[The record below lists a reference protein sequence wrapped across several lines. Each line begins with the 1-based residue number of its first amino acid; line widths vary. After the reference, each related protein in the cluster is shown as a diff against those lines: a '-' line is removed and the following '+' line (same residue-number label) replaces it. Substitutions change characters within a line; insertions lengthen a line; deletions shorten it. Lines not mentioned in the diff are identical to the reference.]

1 MKVTIENL
9 KDTFQIGYDTYLES
23 RQAANEVEDL
33 YHNRQYTS
41 EQLTTLE
48 NRGQPAETFNIIK
61 LFSRQLVGYY
71 STLINTVKVNPQQY
85 SDIDLASL
93 LNDTTQYVMRENS
106 YDSEGD
112 TIKLDGFL
120 SGLMCSYQD
129 VVPTGRKDNYGREV
143 YKITME
149 HVHSSELI
157 LDPMS
162 TRDDY
167 KDARF
172 IHRFKWV
179 PEEVIKQNFGKK
191 AMEELSA
198 YYNFLDI
205 DESEFEFKYGDR
217 FQGKYREHDNYLL
230 VHSVMSDDRG
240 DTWSIYWSGDT
251 ILTKDK
257 ITYKEVKFPYRV
269 VKMNQ
274 SNKAEY
280 YGVFREVVES
290 QKAINQAIIQIQLMA
305 NSNKAMV
312 QTGAVENL
320 AEFTRA
326 FNRVNGVIPVTN
338 LAGVR
343 IDNLSGDIQQQY
355 IIIDKAFDRIQRV
368 LGINDSFLGM
378 AYASDS
384 GRKVKLQQ
392 NASMVAL
399 RYITKKLEL
408 FYKMVGWDVVNL
420 IKQYYT
426 ANQILRIA
434 DETVGQ
440 RWIEINRPIMLPN
453 PATGQLEVVYDED
466 IDPAS
471 GEPREDENGNIILV
485 PLNDSRTDFS
495 FTEVDL
501 ELTTNAYNDEDEKN
515 QLMLETMLSGN
526 IGNALMT
533 VNPAGYLKAASL
545 SVKSMKS
552 KYSHDI
558 AQILEQTAQMLTP
571 QPEMQANLGMAGG
584 QNPSSQQPLSQGLKL
599 PQNTNEGYSNGL

>member
-23 RQAANEVEDL
+23 RKEANLVEDL
-33 YHNRQYTS
+33 YHNRQYNS
-41 EQLTTLE
+41 DQLQILA

-71 STLINTVKVNPQQY
+71 STIINTVKVNPVQV
-85 SDIDLASL
+85 SDIDTASV
-93 LNDTTQYVMRENS
+93 LNDVTNYVINANS
-106 YDSEGD
+106 FESEGD
-112 TIKLDGFL
+112 MIKLDGFL
-120 SGLMCSYQD
+120 SGLMCSYHD
-129 VVPTGRKDNYGREV
+129 VVKTGKKDQFGREL
-143 YKITME
+143 YRITME
-149 HVHSSELI
+149 HVSSSELV

-167 KDARF
+167 KDAKY
-172 IHRFKWV
+172 IHRFKWLST
-179 PEEVIKQNFGKK
+179 ETIRKNFGKAAIEK
-191 AMEELSA
+191 LDS

-205 DESEFEFKYGDR
+205 EEADFEFKYGEQ
-217 FQGKYREHDNYLL
+217 FQGKYKEHDNYLV
-230 VHSVMSDDRG
+230 VHSIMEDDKG
-240 DTWSIYWSGDT
+240 DTWSVYWSGDT

-269 VKMNQ
+269 VKMTN

-290 QKAINQAIIQIQLMA
+290 QNAINQAIIQIQLMT
-305 NSNKAMV
+305 NSNKAFV
-312 QTGAVENL
+312 QDGAVEDL
-320 AEFTRA
+320 AEFTKA
-326 FNRVNGVIPVTN
+326 FNRVNGVIPVNT
-338 LAGVR
+338 LAG
-343 IDNLSGDIQQQY
+343 IKIENLSGDIQQQY
-355 IIIDKAFDRIQRV
+355 IIIDKAFDRIQRI

-408 FYKMVGWDVVNL
+408 FYKMIGWDIVNL

-426 ANQILRIA
+426 ANQVLRIA
-434 DETVGQ
+434 DESVGQ
-440 RWIEINRPIMLPN
+440 RWIELNKPIMLPN
-453 PATGQLEVVYDED
+453 PATGQMEVVFDED

-485 PLNDSRTDFS
+485 PLNDSRTDIS
-495 FTEVDL
+495 FTEVDI
-501 ELTTNAYNDEDEKN
+501 EISTNAYNDEDEKN

-533 VNPAGYLKAASL
+533 VNPAGYMKAASL
-545 SVKSMKS
+545 SVKSVKS
-552 KYSHDI
+552 KHSQDI
-558 AQILEQTAQMLTP
+558 AQILEQTAQMLQP
-571 QPEMQANLGMAGG
+571 QPQMQDQLGMAGSPG
-584 QNPSSQQPLSQGLKL
+584 GGPSSQQPMSQELKL
-599 PQNTNEGYSNGL
+599 PQNTNEGR